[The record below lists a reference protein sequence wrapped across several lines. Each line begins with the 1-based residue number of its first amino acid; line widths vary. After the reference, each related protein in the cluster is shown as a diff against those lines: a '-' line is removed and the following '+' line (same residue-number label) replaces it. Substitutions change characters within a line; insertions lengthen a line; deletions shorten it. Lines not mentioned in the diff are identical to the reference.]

1 MRKLKDQELNEI
13 NGGFSGW
20 VLAGISIL
28 VTFVAGVIDGIAR
41 RTRICGRW
49 GRCIACNSG

>member
-1 MRKLKDQELNEI
+1 MRRIEDTELAKV

-20 VLAGISIL
+20 AIAGIGLI

-41 RTRICGRW
+41 PRK
-49 GRCIACNSG
+49 CNS

>member
-1 MRKLKDQELNEI
+1 MNVLKDKELKDI

-20 VLAGISIL
+20 AVAGISIL

-41 RTRICGRW
+41 PKKCH
-49 GRCIACNSG
+49 S

>member
-1 MRKLKDQELNEI
+1 MKKINDRELSTL

-20 VLAGISIL
+20 AVAGISIL

-41 RTRICGRW
+41 PKKCHG
-49 GRCIACNSG
+49 

>member
-1 MRKLKDQELNEI
+1 VKKIEDAEVCEV

-20 VLAGISIL
+20 ALAGISLL

-41 RTRICGRW
+41 PKN
-49 GRCIACNSG
+49 CNS

>member
-1 MRKLKDQELNEI
+1 MKKLKDQELNEI

-20 VLAGISIL
+20 AVAGISIL

-41 RTRICGRW
+41 PKK
-49 GRCIACNSG
+49 CNN

>member
-1 MRKLKDQELNEI
+1 MKRVDDKELVKV

-20 VLAGISIL
+20 ALAGIGLI

-41 RTRICGRW
+41 PKK
-49 GRCIACNSG
+49 CNS

>member
-1 MRKLKDQELNEI
+1 MQKLEDAELAKI

-20 VLAGISIL
+20 ALAGIGLL

-41 RTRICGRW
+41 PKKCH
-49 GRCIACNSG
+49 S

>member
-1 MRKLKDQELNEI
+1 MEKVDEIKLKEI

-20 VLAGISIL
+20 ALAGIGLL

-41 RTRICGRW
+41 PKK
-49 GRCIACNSG
+49 CNG

>member
-1 MRKLKDQELNEI
+1 MKKVNDLELKEV

-20 VLAGISIL
+20 ALAGIAVL

-41 RTRICGRW
+41 PKKCH
-49 GRCIACNSG
+49 N